1 MEELKLTITAAQ
13 NKFANAKAECS
24 KLEKDMR
31 EFEGDKTGKMNQLKV
46 GIVTFEPTS
55 TDHNATRA
63 MYKSTRKTLHRLL
76 LC

>member
-13 NKFANAKAECS
+13 KKFAEAKAECS

-46 GIVTFEPTS
+46 GIC
-55 TDHNATRA
+55 H
-63 MYKSTRKTLHRLL
+63 L
-76 LC
+76 